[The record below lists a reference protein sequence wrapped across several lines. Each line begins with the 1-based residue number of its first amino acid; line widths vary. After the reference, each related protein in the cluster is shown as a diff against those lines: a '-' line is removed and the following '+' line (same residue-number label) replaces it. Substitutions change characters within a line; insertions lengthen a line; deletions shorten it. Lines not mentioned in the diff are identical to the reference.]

1 MQGVGIFCDLIE
13 LLSVKYGL
21 EVFIFIGIF
30 IKVGVPG
37 YTNEDNYVLVPYN
50 FDASVYNLVSR
61 FKKNGVCHFQ
71 TAKPFGVLENR
82 YAPNIPFGVP
92 ENGYSP
98 NISNSFS
105 LLH

>member
-1 MQGVGIFCDLIE
+1 MQGMGIFCDLIE

-50 FDASVYNLVSR
+50 FDASVCNLVSR
-61 FKKNGVCHFQ
+61 FKKKWSMSF
-71 TAKPFGVLENR
+71 
-82 YAPNIPFGVP
+82 
-92 ENGYSP
+92 
-98 NISNSFS
+98 SNSKTIWCPRK
-105 LLH
+105 

>member
-1 MQGVGIFCDLIE
+1 MLRCVSCVSHDFKKRKIRIAMQGVGIFCDLIE
-13 LLSVKYGL
+13 LLSVIYGL

-61 FKKNGVCHFQ
+61 LKKKWSMSF
-71 TAKPFGVLENR
+71 
-82 YAPNIPFGVP
+82 
-92 ENGYSP
+92 
-98 NISNSFS
+98 SNSKTIWCPRK
-105 LLH
+105 

>member
-1 MQGVGIFCDLIE
+1 MQGVGILCDLIE

-61 FKKNGVCHFQ
+61 FKNKWSMSF
-71 TAKPFGVLENR
+71 
-82 YAPNIPFGVP
+82 
-92 ENGYSP
+92 
-98 NISNSFS
+98 SNSKTIWCPRK
-105 LLH
+105 